1 MKQTKIKLFFFC
13 QQRFVSISSMC
24 AIRFTEC
31 TLPDTNNS
39 YGAFSQELITT
50 LNFGS
55 FFPYQLVQNE
65 TKRKKQAAKFRD
77 LQREI
82 GGVFGVPEGS
92 TRNLVFSS

>member
-1 MKQTKIKLFFFC
+1 
-13 QQRFVSISSMC
+13 MC
-24 AIRFTEC
+24 AIHFTLF
-31 TLPDTNNS
+31 TLPNANNS

-55 FFPYQLVQNE
+55 LFPYQFVQNE

-82 GGVFGVPEGS
+82 GGAFGVPEGS
-92 TRNLVFSS
+92 TRNFVFSS